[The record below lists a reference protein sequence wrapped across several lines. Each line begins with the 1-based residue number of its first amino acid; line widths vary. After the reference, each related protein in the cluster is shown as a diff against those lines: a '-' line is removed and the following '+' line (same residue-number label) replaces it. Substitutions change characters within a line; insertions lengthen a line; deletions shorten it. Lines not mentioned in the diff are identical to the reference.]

1 MFAKGK
7 IYLVSGE
14 IESGKTRFC
23 RDAAD
28 YFKEKGWDTAG
39 LLAPAV
45 FEGGRKTAIEAL
57 DLRSGDGRRLAD
69 LNELLAGGNGPR
81 TARWHFHADV
91 LEWCNQVLKSAVPC
105 DLLVVDELG
114 PLELERNEGMLAG
127 FEAIDSGLYRLS
139 LAVVR
144 LSLLEKALDRWQAAE
159 TVEIDET
166 TDTTIL
172 LGEWIDQYRISK

>member
-1 MFAKGK
+1 MFGKGK

-28 YFKEKGWDTAG
+28 YLKEKGWDTAG

-57 DLRSGDGRRLAD
+57 DLRSGERRRLAE
-69 LNELLAGGNGPR
+69 LNEPNR
-81 TARWHFHADV
+81 TPSSIQTKRWRFIPET
-91 LEWCNQVLKSAVPC
+91 LRWCNQVLESAAPC

-127 FEAIDSGLYRLS
+127 FKAIDSGLYRVS

-144 LSLLEKALDRWQAAE
+144 PSLLHKAFVRWPG
-159 TVEIDET
+159 VEVVKISELNDASMSEN
-166 TDTTIL
+166 
-172 LGEWIDQYRISK
+172 EWLRRLIR

>member
-1 MFAKGK
+1 MLAEGK

-23 RDAAD
+23 GEAAGHL
-28 YFKEKGWDTAG
+28 KEKGWDTAG

-57 DLRSGDGRRLAD
+57 DLRSGERRRLAD
-69 LNELLAGGNGPR
+69 INEPNSSLNGIQ
-81 TARWHFHADV
+81 TKRWRFIPET
-91 LEWCNQVLKSAVPC
+91 LRWCNQVLKSAIPC

-127 FEAIDSGLYRLS
+127 FEAIDSGLYRVS
-139 LAVVR
+139 LVVVR
-144 LSLLEKALDRWQAAE
+144 PSLLDKALERWPAAE
-159 TVEIDET
+159 VVKISELNDNSISEN
-166 TDTTIL
+166 
-172 LGEWIDQYRISK
+172 EWLRRLIS

>member
-28 YFKEKGWDTAG
+28 YLKEKGWDTAG

-57 DLRSGDGRRLAD
+57 DLRSGDVRRLAD

-127 FEAIDSGLYRLS
+127 FEAIDSGLYQLS
-139 LAVVR
+139 LTVVR
-144 LSLLEKALDRWQAAE
+144 PSLLDKALGHWQGAE
-159 TVEIDET
+159 VVKIGEL
-166 TDTTIL
+166 TDPSISEN
-172 LGEWIDQYRISK
+172 EWFKHLMS